1 MSKVE
6 ILTDVCK
13 GCGLC
18 VSVCPKGIM
27 SLSTDVINA
36 KGYAPVTITAMQECI
51 GCAACAKVCPD
62 AVLSVFKEVQA

>member
-27 SLSTDVINA
+27 VLSDDTINA
-36 KGYAPVTITAMQECI
+36 IGYAPVVITDMQECI

-62 AVLSVFKEVQA
+62 AVLSVFKEES

>member
-1 MSKVE
+1 MSNVE

-18 VSVCPKGIM
+18 VSVCPKDIM
-27 SLSTDVINA
+27 ALSTDTINA
-36 KGYAPVTITAMQECI
+36 KGYTPVVITAMQDCI

-62 AVLSVFKEVQA
+62 AVLSVYKEV